1 MTQVSKESLLKKI
14 EELESRLEDS
24 EQLVNAIQM
33 GEVDAFAVNID
44 NRSEVYTL
52 QSGDY
57 AYRVLI
63 EEFGE
68 GAINV
73 TEEGMIVYT
82 NPYFCELLNS
92 TYDQV
97 IGTSLLNFVDADSQ
111 GKFKELF
118 KNSFYKKSKGEIN
131 LNVNNS
137 IIPVYISLTSLRP
150 NIATVGIIISDLSEK
165 KRNEEVIQD
174 YQDDLERKNVELN
187 KNNKELAS
195 FAYVASH
202 DLQEPLRK
210 IQTFASRLIDKEQ
223 GNISETGIDY
233 FARIQSAARRMQD
246 LIQDLLAYSRTDT
259 QKGNFEL
266 VDLTAVLEDVK
277 LELLEELEQR
287 QAIFEYNTPCKVQ
300 IIPFQFRQL
309 MYNLISNSIK
319 FSRSDRAPHIVI
331 TSKLTTELDFGAT
344 KKSGTKKYCQITVVD
359 NGIGFEQ
366 QYNEKIFELFQR
378 LHGKSEYTGT
388 GIGLAIVK
396 KIVENHNG
404 YITASS
410 GQNKGATF
418 NIYIPENRHDI

>member
-1 MTQVSKESLLKKI
+1 MTQISIESLLKKI
-14 EELESRLEDS
+14 EDLESRLEDS
-24 EQLVNAIQM
+24 EQLVNAIRM
-33 GEVDAFAVNID
+33 GEVDAFAVTRD

-82 NPYFCELLNS
+82 NPYFCELLKS

-97 IGTSLLNFVDADSQ
+97 IGASLLNFVDKDSH

-118 KNSFYKKSKGEIN
+118 QKSFDKKSKGEIN
-131 LNVNNS
+131 LNINDS

-150 NIATVGIIISDLSEK
+150 NIATVGIIITDLSEK
-165 KRNEEVIQD
+165 KKNEEVILD
-174 YQDDLERKNVELN
+174 YQEDLERKNVELN

-223 GNISETGIDY
+223 RNISETGMDY
-233 FARIQSAARRMQD
+233 FVRIQSAARRMQD

-259 QKGNFEL
+259 QKGNFER
-266 VDLTAVLEDVK
+266 VDLTSILEDVK
-277 LELLEELEQR
+277 LELIEELEQR
-287 QAIFEYNTPCKVQ
+287 QAVIDYNTPCRVHV
-300 IIPFQFRQL
+300 IPFQFRQL
-309 MYNLISNSIK
+309 LYNLISNSIK
-319 FSRSDRAPHIVI
+319 FSRFDQAPHIII
-331 TSKLTTELDFGAT
+331 TSKLTTELDFGSH
-344 KKSGTKKYCQITVVD
+344 KKSGAKKYCQITVVD
-359 NGIGFEQ
+359 NGIGFDQ
-366 QYNEKIFELFQR
+366 QYHERIFELFQR
-378 LHGKSEYTGT
+378 LHGKTEYTGT

-404 YITASS
+404 YIAASS
-410 GQNKGATF
+410 EKNAGATF
-418 NIYIPENRHDI
+418 NIYIPESQ